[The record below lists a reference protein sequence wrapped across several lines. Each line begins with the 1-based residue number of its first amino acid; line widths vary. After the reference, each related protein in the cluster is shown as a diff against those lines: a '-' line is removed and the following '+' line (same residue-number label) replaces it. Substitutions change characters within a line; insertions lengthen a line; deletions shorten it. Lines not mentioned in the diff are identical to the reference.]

1 MRVVRNF
8 FAGLVLPLTI
18 FSAAVA
24 DEATKNL
31 QFGIFPYVSPVQMV
45 EFHNPLRT
53 RLQEALGTD
62 VTLVS
67 APGFKEFVKRTREG
81 QYDIILTAPHLGRLA
96 EVQSEYQRV
105 AQTQHEVQG
114 VYLVRE
120 DSSLQSLSDLEGKTI
135 TMVGRAAIITQMV
148 EHQLRQLGLEDGRN
162 VTFRI
167 TRTHNNA
174 MYAPLRGESEASVT
188 GILLFNKI
196 GEKDRQKVRII
207 GKTPTAP
214 GFMLMTGKRIG
225 AAQHEKIAEAALNFA
240 ATPEGK
246 KYMAV
251 TGLKRFDPVDKAQME
266 ALDPYIQYFL
276 RNPDL

>member
-1 MRVVRNF
+1 MRVMRNILPGLLLSLASF
-8 FAGLVLPLTI
+8 SPAFADQA
-18 FSAAVA
+18 SQ
-24 DEATKNL
+24 NL

-45 EFHNPLRT
+45 EFHNPLRA
-53 RLQEALGTD
+53 RLQQTLGVD
-62 VTLVS
+62 VTLVT

-81 QYDIILTAPHLGRLA
+81 HYDIILTAPHLGRLA
-96 EVQSEYQRV
+96 EVQSGYQRI
-105 AQTQHEVQG
+105 AQTLHEVQG
-114 VYLVRE
+114 IYLVRE
-120 DSSLQSLSDLEGKTI
+120 DSPIQTLPDLEGKTI
-135 TMVGRAAIITQMV
+135 TMVGRSAIITQMV
-148 EHQLRQLGLEDGRN
+148 EHQLKQLGLQDGRN

-174 MYAPLRGESEASVT
+174 MYAPLRNESDASVT

-214 GFMLMTGKRIG
+214 GFMLMTGKRVS
-225 AAQHEKIAEAALNFA
+225 AAQHEKLADAVLNFA
-240 ATPEGK
+240 RTPEGK

-251 TGLKRFDPVDKAQME
+251 TGFKRFDPIDNAQME

-276 RNPDL
+276 TNDL

>member
-1 MRVVRNF
+1 MWVARNIV
-8 FAGLVLPLTI
+8 AGLCISVSI
-18 FSAAVA
+18 SSAAVA
-24 DEATKNL
+24 DEATNNL

-53 RLQEALGTD
+53 RLQNALGTD

-67 APGFKEFVKRTREG
+67 APNFKEFVKRTREG
-81 QYDIILTAPHLGRLA
+81 QYDIVLTAPHLGRLA
-96 EVQSEYQRV
+96 EVQSGYQRV

-114 VYLVRE
+114 IYLVRE
-120 DSSLQSLSDLEGKTI
+120 DSSLKNLSDLEGKTI

-148 EHQLRQLGLEDGRN
+148 EHQLRQLGLEDGKN

-214 GFMLMTGKRIG
+214 GFMLMVNKRIS
-225 AAQHEKIAEAALNFA
+225 AAQREKITEAALNFA

-251 TGLKRFDPVDKAQME
+251 TGLKRFDPVDNAQME